1 VRKAAAV
8 ALFAASLSAG
18 AEAPP
23 SQMIANVYRLTEA
36 AAVLTVCVESPA
48 FAGLAPEKAA
58 QVKGQVSRISA
69 LVANIA
75 RYYKDATLQ
84 ETYEATRKRIAGEPQ
99 MQSYAKG
106 KYQYC
111 GDALLRDME
120 AYVAENETLINGYIA
135 RDATAPRAVPKK

>member
-1 VRKAAAV
+1 VRASLAAGLV
-8 ALFAASLSAG
+8 AASLSAG

-23 SQMIANVYRLTEA
+23 PQMMANVYRLTEA

-48 FAGLAPEKAA
+48 FASLAPDKAA
-58 QVKGQVSRISA
+58 QVRGQVGRIAA

-75 RYYKDATLQ
+75 RYYKDATLP
-84 ETYEATRKRIAGEPQ
+84 ETHEATRKRIAGEPQ
-99 MQSYAKG
+99 MQGYAKG

-135 RDATAPRAVPKK
+135 RDATAPRAPKGK